1 MFGGFSPGLDKAT
14 FWKMSDIWLVFVNLS
29 CPGCAEA
36 QETAATASQAAEGAA
51 VAAELTNIQ
60 ELAEGM
66 QGINVDT

>member
-36 QETAATASQAAEGAA
+36 
-51 VAAELTNIQ
+51 
-60 ELAEGM
+60 
-66 QGINVDT
+66 